1 MYEMVY
7 TEAMSTRTYGQYC
20 GFSRALELIGERW
33 ALLLIRDLLI
43 GPKRFSDLH
52 RGLPG
57 IPTNILTARLKE
69 LEEAALVRRTV
80 LPRPAGG
87 VAYELTDEGRELEES
102 VISLGRW
109 GAKRLGDPRP
119 GEVVTEDSIA
129 AALLTTFRPQ
139 AAGRTKASYELRLGD
154 IIVNAQIRDGKATIG
169 RGSLPDADLIL
180 EAGPE
185 LRQLMAR
192 ELTPEDALKKKIVR
206 IVSGDPKLLKRF
218 AEMFQI

>member
-1 MYEMVY
+1 MPYN
-7 TEAMSTRTYGQYC
+7 EAMPARTYGQYC
-20 GFSRALELIGERW
+20 GFSRALELVGERW
-33 ALLLIRDLLI
+33 ALLLIRDLLV

-69 LEEAALVRRTV
+69 LEEGGLVRRTV

-87 VAYELTDEGRELEES
+87 VAYELTEYGRELEAS
-102 VISLGRW
+102 VIMLGRW

-129 AALLTTFRPQ
+129 AALMTTFRPES
-139 AAGRTKASYELRLGD
+139 AGKARTSYELRLGD
-154 IIVNAQIRDGKATIG
+154 ITVNAQIQDGKATVG
-169 RGSLPDADLIL
+169 RGSLADADLVL

-192 ELTPEDALKKKIVR
+192 ELTPEEALKKKVVR

-218 AEMFQI
+218 AETFQI